1 MNRKEGQLR
10 QYDYVEH
17 MVEAIRLIDSYLEG
31 TEYEAFVNDRRTQQ
45 AVIFNLLVI
54 GEAATKVGNEYPEWA
69 EKHSGIPWRSMRG
82 MRNRLAH
89 GYFEI
94 DLSIVWDTAQ
104 TAFKGLEDDLLK
116 IMQDRPT
123 T

>member
-1 MNRKEGQLR
+1 MSRNGSQLR

-17 MVEAIRLIDSYLEG
+17 MIEAIRLINSYLEG
-31 TEYEAFVNDRRTQQ
+31 VSFDAFCNDRRTQQ

-54 GEAATKVGNEYPEWA
+54 GEAATKIGNDYPQWA
-69 EKHSGIPWRSMRG
+69 GKHPEIPWRSMRG

-94 DLSIVWDTAQ
+94 DLKIVWETVH
-104 TAFKGLEDDLLK
+104 TAFKGLEADLAR
-116 IMQDRPT
+116 ISQDRST
-123 T
+123 